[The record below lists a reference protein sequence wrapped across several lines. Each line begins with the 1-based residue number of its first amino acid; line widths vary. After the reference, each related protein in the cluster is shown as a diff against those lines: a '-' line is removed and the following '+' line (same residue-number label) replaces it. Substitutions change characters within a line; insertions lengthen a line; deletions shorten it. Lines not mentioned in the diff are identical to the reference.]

1 MRRAKIASQELLVN
15 QQRFTILELLDR
27 LLDKGVVVKGEVL
40 LSVADIDLVYLNLG
54 LLLSSVKTVE
64 KARSIG
70 GSSPSFFTGEGG
82 EANKDFFKEENPNI
96 EWVKPPT
103 IDKVNPESSN
113 GKKFSSLGKNNGELA
128 KIRPRANID
137 PSNVEKGL
145 TKLVLTLIELLRK
158 LMEKQAIRRMEAG
171 FLTASEV
178 ERMGIA
184 FQRLEEKMKDLKHI
198 FNLKD
203 EDLKLDLGPLGD
215 LM

>member
-1 MRRAKIASQELLVN
+1 MKKAKVTSQNLLVN
-15 QQRFTILELLDR
+15 QQRVTLLELLDR
-27 LLDKGVVVKGEVL
+27 LLDKGVVAKGEII

-54 LLLSSVKTVE
+54 LLLSSVKTIE

-70 GSSPSFFTGEGG
+70 GSSPSFFTGENG
-82 EANKDFFKEENPNI
+82 EANKDFFKEENPSI

-103 IDKVNPESSN
+103 TDEVNPESSN
-113 GKKFSSLGKNNGELA
+113 GKRAFSLGKGNGELA
-128 KIRPRANID
+128 KIRPRTNID
-137 PSNVEKGL
+137 PKNVEKGL
-145 TKLVLTLIELLRK
+145 AKLVLTLIELLRK

-184 FQRLEEKMKDLKHI
+184 FQRLEEKMKDLKMG
-198 FNLKD
+198 FSLKD
-203 EDLKLDLGPLGD
+203 EDLNLDLGPVGE